1 MTRYSQGGER
11 ISTITLDGNTL
22 SSSEIWRAATD
33 GIQIQL
39 SNDSWDRIIKSRK
52 VVDDILESGEIV
64 YGINTGF
71 GSLVNQT
78 ISKDD
83 LQQLQINLIRS
94 HATGVGELMS
104 KASARCM
111 MIVRINSF
119 AKGFSGVHPNVVQQ
133 LIDFVNL
140 GITPAIPRIGSLG
153 ASGDLAPLSHMA
165 LALIGEGE
173 VLGED
178 GDVLKTK
185 DVLLSNGL
193 IPLELGAK
201 DGLSLINGTSQM
213 LSLLIE
219 AEQNLSQLIP
229 LSDLIMCTSLEAF
242 KGSIKPSDERVHNAR
257 PHPGQISVAKRIR
270 KIMQNSP
277 ILASHANC
285 DKVQDP
291 YSFRCAPQVHGAV
304 NESLMQLKST
314 LEIEINSTTDNPLVF
329 YDSKEGEDKIVS
341 QGNFHGEVLAL
352 VADKMSLSI
361 FELAS
366 ISERRMDQL
375 LDPKKSGL
383 PAFLANNSGL
393 ESGLMIVQYVAGASL
408 SELHGHSAP
417 RSAFSTSTSAGQED
431 HVSMGATACWNLV
444 QATRRLSEV
453 LACELL
459 ISCQAL
465 EFESLEP
472 SPFVKSI
479 VKLVRSISPK
489 LDFDRST
496 SRDLISISCNLIDG
510 SWLSRVEA
518 ENSSIS

>member
-1 MTRYSQGGER
+1 
-11 ISTITLDGNTL
+11 
-22 SSSEIWRAATD
+22 
-33 GIQIQL
+33 
-39 SNDSWDRIIKSRK
+39 
-52 VVDDILESGEIV
+52 
-64 YGINTGF
+64 
-71 GSLVNQT
+71 
-78 ISKDD
+78 
-83 LQQLQINLIRS
+83 
-94 HATGVGELMS
+94 
-104 KASARCM
+104 M

-140 GITPAIPRIGSLG
+140 DITPAVPRIGSLG

-173 VLGED
+173 VLDESG
-178 GDVLKTK
+178 GVLETK
-185 DVLLSNGL
+185 EVLLAKGL

-219 AEQNLSQLIP
+219 AEQNLSQLLP

-242 KGSIKPSDERVHNAR
+242 KGSVKPADERVHNAR
-257 PHPGQISVAKRIR
+257 PHPGQLLVAGRIR
-270 KIMQNSP
+270 KIMDNSP
-277 ILASHANC
+277 IVASHTDC

-304 NESLMQLKST
+304 NESLIQLRST
-314 LEIEINSTTDNPLVF
+314 LDIEINSTTDNPLVF
-329 YDSKEGEDKIVS
+329 FDSKEGEDSIVS

-375 LDPKKSGL
+375 LDSKKSGL
-383 PAFLANNSGL
+383 PSFLAKNSGL

-417 RSAFSTSTSAGQED
+417 RTAFSTSTSAGQED

-444 QATRRLSEV
+444 QATKRLSEV

-459 ISCQAL
+459 ISSQAL
-465 EFESLEP
+465 EFESLSP

-479 VKLVRSISPK
+479 VKLVRNVSPK
-489 LDFDRST
+489 IQSDRST
-496 SRDLISISCNLIDG
+496 SKDLISISENLMNG
-510 SWLSRVEA
+510 GWLSRVEA